1 VVVDFIV
8 KEATMPEKELI
19 TVAII
24 DHDKDFLENCLAL
37 LRKEK
42 DIEVCASHLL
52 TNILKESAAASEA
65 GKDIYRCQPKVFLI
79 CQKILREVAAVDLK
93 TIFKMRD
100 AFPQIRTVVTVE
112 HYTEEAAM
120 ILIHEGVRGL
130 YIRELGPSQIVS
142 CVRTVAKGN
151 VWLDAHLIGRV
162 VEEFSRLYKHVD
174 SLRPPTKNHE
184 AKLSLLSHREMEI
197 LELVSKSY
205 TNVDIGHKLFISE
218 KTVKT
223 HIKNI
228 FEKLGVRNRV
238 EAMLVLI
245 RSGLA
250 GQ

>member
-1 VVVDFIV
+1 
-8 KEATMPEKELI
+8 MPEQECI

-24 DHDKDFLENCLAL
+24 DHDKDFLENCLAS
-37 LRKEK
+37 LRKES
-42 DIEVCASHLL
+42 DIEVCTSHLL
-52 TNILKESAAASEA
+52 TNILKDTAASEV
-65 GKDIYRCQPKVFLI
+65 GKDIYRYQPKVILI
-79 CQKILREVAAVDLK
+79 CQKVLREVAAVDLK
-93 TIFKMRD
+93 MIFRMRD

-130 YIRELGPSQIVS
+130 YRRELGPTQIVS
-142 CVRTVAKGN
+142 CVRTVAKGD
-151 VWLDAHLIGRV
+151 VWLDAYLIGRI
-162 VEEFSRLYKHVD
+162 VEEFSKLYKHID

-197 LELVSKSY
+197 LRLIAKSY
-205 TNVDIGHKLFISE
+205 TNVDIGHRLFISE